1 MWLIQI
7 SKNKYINALNIDAVS
22 SQELAKGGAKVDV
35 AVSQN
40 WFDVHPDY
48 KDSFLNHLQAY
59 NSNSG
64 ANIVEGLTDKV
75 NDDE

>member
-7 SKNKYINALNIDAVS
+7 DKCQYINALNIDAVN
-22 SQELAKGGAKVDV
+22 SQELAKGGIKIAVS
-35 AVSQN
+35 VSQN
-40 WFDVHPDY
+40 WFDVHPEY

-75 NDDE
+75 NE

>member
-7 SKNKYINALNIDAVS
+7 RKDQYINALNIDAVS
-22 SQELAKGGAKVDV
+22 SASLASGGTKITV
-35 AVSQN
+35 AVSQE

-48 KDSFLNHLQAY
+48 RDSFLNHLQAY

-64 ANIVEGLTDKV
+64 ANIVEGLTDR
-75 NDDE
+75 